1 MTTSADTQAFIASVM
16 AGLTGPGGPFEMQV
30 EDVLGSSMPV
40 MKNRDKALGDVL
52 AASFDYGSRDY
63 LVTKDRRFSYLEH
76 GEAVAALATALRERY
91 GVRKGDRVGILA
103 ANTPEWVMTFW
114 AAQSLGAIAVGFNSW
129 WVAREVAYGI
139 DHTTPTVVIA
149 DAKRAQI
156 LSELNT
162 DVPVLTMEE
171 DLPTL
176 MEKYSGSTLP
186 RTSVNEDDPAVILYT
201 SGTGGRPKGAVHSHR
216 NVLAVIDYH
225 RYSDRLAAAFTGKP
239 SDGRPSDLRY
249 LLTAPLFHIASLHN
263 LAIPRL
269 ATGGAVVIHQ
279 GAFDVDEVLS
289 LVEREKVTNWAVVP
303 TMATRLLEYG
313 SLEKYD
319 LTSLSAFAL
328 ASATSSPAL
337 QDRLRARLPFAQHTL
352 VDSYGLTESS
362 TGISVA
368 TPPELAAFPGTLGR
382 PIIGV
387 SVEVRDPFGVAVP
400 DGEEGEICAR
410 SAYVMLGYWN
420 DETATAAAIGP
431 DRWLRTGDFGV
442 FEDGRLRLTGR
453 RSDLILRGG
462 ENVYPLEIEQTIDEH
477 PAVLECAVIGIDSAD
492 LGQEVAAV
500 VVLRSEGAAGEE
512 ELRDYVAERLAYFKV
527 PVKWKLSTTPLPR
540 NATGKTIRAKVVL
553 S

>member
-1 MTTSADTQAFIASVM
+1 MTTPADTQAFIASVL
-16 AGLTGPGGPFEMQV
+16 AGLTGPGGRFEMGI

-40 MKNRDKALGDVL
+40 MKNRDKSLGAVL
-52 AASFDYGSRDY
+52 EASLDYGSRDY

-76 GEAVAALATALRERY
+76 GAAVAALATALRDKY

-103 ANTPEWVMTFW
+103 ANTPEWVIAFW
-114 AAQSLGAIAVGFNSW
+114 AAQTLGAIAVGFNSW
-129 WVAREVAYGI
+129 WVAREVEYGI
-139 DHTTPTVVIA
+139 EHTTPTVVIA
-149 DAKRAQI
+149 DAKRAHI
-156 LSELNT
+156 LAGLNT
-162 DVPVLTMEE
+162 DFPVITMEE
-171 DLPTL
+171 DLPAL
-176 MEKYSGSTLP
+176 LEKYSGSPLP
-186 RTSVNEDDPAVILYT
+186 HTAVDEDDPAVILYT
-201 SGTGGRPKGAVHSHR
+201 SGTSGRPKGAVHTHR

-225 RYSDRLAAAFTGKP
+225 RFNDCLAAAFTGQP
-239 SDGRPSDLRY
+239 IDDRPSDLRY

-303 TMATRLLEYG
+303 TMASRLLEHG
-313 SLEKYD
+313 NLGKYD

-328 ASATSSPAL
+328 ASAPSSPAL
-337 QDRLRARLPFAQHTL
+337 QDRLREHLPFAQHSL

-382 PIIGV
+382 PVIGV
-387 SVEVRDPFGVAVP
+387 SVEIRDAFGVSLP

-431 DRWLRTGDFGV
+431 DRWLRTGDYGV
-442 FEDGRLRLTGR
+442 LEDGRLRLTGR

-462 ENVYPLEIEQTIDEH
+462 ENVYPLEIEQCLDEH
-477 PAVLECAVIGIDSAD
+477 PAVLECIVLGIDSPD

-500 VVLRSEGAAGEE
+500 VVVHSEDAVTED
-512 ELRDYVAERLAYFKV
+512 ELRDFAGERLAYFKV
-527 PVKWKLSTTPLPR
+527 PVKWQITTTPLPR
-540 NATGKTIRAKVVL
+540 NATGKTIRTKVAI

>member
-129 WVAREVAYGI
+129 WVAREGGVRHRSHHPHSGDRRRQTRADSFRTEHRCSRAHDGRRSTYLDGEGI
-139 DHTTPTVVIA
+139 
-149 DAKRAQI
+149 R
-156 LSELNT
+156 
-162 DVPVLTMEE
+162 VLHC
-171 DLPTL
+171 PA
-176 MEKYSGSTLP
+176 
-186 RTSVNEDDPAVILYT
+186 TSVDEDDPAVILYT
-201 SGTGGRPKGAVHSHR
+201 SGTSGRPKGAVHSHR

-319 LTSLSAFAL
+319 LTSLRAFAL
-328 ASATSSPAL
+328 ASAPSSPAL

-368 TPPELAAFPGTLGR
+368 TPPELAAFPR
-382 PIIGV
+382 N
-387 SVEVRDPFGVAVP
+387 S
-400 DGEEGEICAR
+400 R
-410 SAYVMLGYWN
+410 SADHRG
-420 DETATAAAIGP
+420 E
-431 DRWLRTGDFGV
+431 
-442 FEDGRLRLTGR
+442 
-453 RSDLILRGG
+453 RGG
-462 ENVYPLEIEQTIDEH
+462 ARPLR
-477 PAVLECAVIGIDSAD
+477 CCS
-492 LGQEVAAV
+492 
-500 VVLRSEGAAGEE
+500 
-512 ELRDYVAERLAYFKV
+512 
-527 PVKWKLSTTPLPR
+527 PR
-540 NATGKTIRAKVVL
+540 RRGR
-553 S
+553 